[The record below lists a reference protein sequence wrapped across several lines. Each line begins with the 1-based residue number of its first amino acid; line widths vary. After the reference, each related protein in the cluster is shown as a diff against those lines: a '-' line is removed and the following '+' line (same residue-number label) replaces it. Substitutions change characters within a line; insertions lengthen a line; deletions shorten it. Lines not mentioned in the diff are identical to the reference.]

1 MEDADGGDDRREG
14 DLLFFLYFAQDA
26 HFRRTTEESG
36 INEYSG
42 ATERRVGLCTGWRE
56 MREKEREREK
66 KKMVSEGGSWTKK
79 ETHGEGEI
87 EDGREKM
94 L

>member
-1 MEDADGGDDRREG
+1 MESVRFATGGVAALKDAGGADEGDDRREE
-14 DLLFFLYFAQDA
+14 DLLSFLYFAQDA

-56 MREKEREREK
+56 MRAKEREEK
-66 KKMVSEGGSWTKK
+66 K
-79 ETHGEGEI
+79 
-87 EDGREKM
+87 
-94 L
+94 